1 MAGCGPTGRRQ
12 PAELYSVSRS
22 AEGARA
28 AVHETLTGTN
38 AKKRKQ
44 RWISDRSGK
53 CGIRPGK
60 TEKTADRAAC
70 FERAETGGEYRA
82 FFVQPAGTAG

>member
-1 MAGCGPTGRRQ
+1 M
-12 PAELYSVSRS
+12 
-22 AEGARA
+22 
-28 AVHETLTGTN
+28 HETLTGTN

-82 FFVQPAGTAG
+82 FFRSAGGYRRLTGISVENS